1 MMDKRIEENHQ
12 NEKET
17 PQNVDGENFQYS
29 LSAFF
34 EWVSVCIAMHLKYHA
49 ITLHIDLQQIFSRK
63 KYFLVVLLFNKWNSE
78 FMHSYR

>member
-1 MMDKRIEENHQ
+1 MMDKRIEENDQ

-34 EWVSVCIAMHLKYHA
+34 EWYQFV
-49 ITLHIDLQQIFSRK
+49 
-63 KYFLVVLLFNKWNSE
+63 
-78 FMHSYR
+78 

>member
-1 MMDKRIEENHQ
+1 MKVQLYLYVLIKMRFKSWMMDKRIEESDQ

-34 EWVSVCIAMHLKYHA
+34 EWCQFV
-49 ITLHIDLQQIFSRK
+49 
-63 KYFLVVLLFNKWNSE
+63 
-78 FMHSYR
+78 